1 MFQEN
6 EWEAFIGILVSETS
20 DANDAGV
27 SLPNWISSD
36 RGPFLAKLKTNFPTL
51 YDTLQLN
58 DNSIW
63 SAFSRGQMSDEE
75 ELPVQLAKKMTP
87 FQKVFVMPTLLHQS
101 VTKNQ
106 NPNNQ
111 NVIYSG
117 LRQHQNQQRFWSFGF
132 RSPTDVMKRALVNI

>member
-87 FQKVFVMPTLLHQS
+87 FQKVFVMPALLHQS

-106 NPNNQ
+106 KPKSKQ
-111 NVIYSG
+111 PKYFYSG
-117 LRQHQNQQRFWSFGF
+117 LRQHQKQQRFWSFGF
-132 RSPTDVMKRALVNI
+132 WF

>member
-36 RGPFLAKLKTNFPTL
+36 RGPFLAKLKANFPTL

-87 FQKVFVMPTLLHQS
+87 FQKVFVMPTLLYISICDQ
-101 VTKNQ
+101 K
-106 NPNNQ
+106 
-111 NVIYSG
+111 
-117 LRQHQNQQRFWSFGF
+117 QQRFLSFGF
-132 RSPTDVMKRALVNI
+132 WFFDVMKRSLVKI

>member
-101 VTKNQ
+101 VTKN
-106 NPNNQ
+106 NKDFAIWFL
-111 NVIYSG
+111 VLG
-117 LRQHQNQQRFWSFGF
+117 HQL
-132 RSPTDVMKRALVNI
+132 M

>member
-36 RGPFLAKLKTNFPTL
+36 RGPFLAKLKANFPTL

-87 FQKVFVMPTLLHQS
+87 FQKVFVTAKRIL
-101 VTKNQ
+101 TRKTWNTDFIIICQ
-106 NPNNQ
+106 NL
-111 NVIYSG
+111 IGLYS
-117 LRQHQNQQRFWSFGF
+117 
-132 RSPTDVMKRALVNI
+132 

>member
-87 FQKVFVMPTLLHQS
+87 FQKVFVMPALLHQS

-111 NVIYSG
+111 NVIYSE
-117 LRQHQNQQRFWSFGF
+117 LRHRWFSFGRF
-132 RSPTDVMKRALVNI
+132 DHNRA